1 MSLHAGSSAL
11 AHNLD
16 RFDCR
21 ADFELVSA
29 EAARLNVAPETIRFY
44 RDRYG
49 DKLVTVTAK
58 GAPSQMPIYEVQIRR
73 WILGERIRAIQ
84 QVADAAA

>member
-1 MSLHAGSSAL
+1 MSLHTGSSAL

-16 RFDCR
+16 RFDFR
-21 ADFELVSA
+21 SDFELAAA

-49 DKLVTVTAK
+49 DTPITVTAK
-58 GAPSQMPIYEVQIRR
+58 GLASQMPIYEFQIRR
-73 WILGERIRAIQ
+73 WILGERIYAIQ